1 MPERFLNGCNFRR
14 IIMNKSTRNILVTTI
29 ALSSITAVG
38 ITAFAAATKYT
49 VPTDE
54 KFAAQN
60 VFTIESE
67 TAIENFTA
75 RTNKVSGSVDFDA
88 ATKTGSATLT
98 VDGASIDTGV
108 ALRNE
113 HMRSGDWFNFDKN
126 PEVKFV
132 TTSVKNTSGDK
143 YTIVGNLTLNGI
155 TKRVTSSATV
165 RSTAAND
172 VTKSMGFSGNVVGI
186 TAKFKV
192 KITDFGAKHPAIGA
206 GRVAETLDATLRIVA
221 SEK

>member
-1 MPERFLNGCNFRR
+1 M
-14 IIMNKSTRNILVTTI
+14 KQATRNTLIIAI
-29 ALSSITAVG
+29 ALSSMTAVG
-38 ITAFAAATKYT
+38 ITALAAATKYT
-49 VPTDE
+49 VPTDD

-67 TAIENFTA
+67 TAIENFTG
-75 RTNKVSGSVDFDA
+75 RTNKVSGSVDFDGSA
-88 ATKTGSATLT
+88 KTGSATIT

-132 TTSVKNTSGDK
+132 TISVKNTSGDK
-143 YTIVGNLTLNGI
+143 YSITGNLTLNGI

-165 RSTAAND
+165 RSTASNE

-221 SEK
+221 SDK

>member
-1 MPERFLNGCNFRR
+1 
-14 IIMNKSTRNILVTTI
+14 MNKNTRNSIVTAI
-29 ALSSITAVG
+29 ALSSITVVS

-49 VPTDE
+49 VPADD

-67 TAIENFTA
+67 TAIENFTG
-75 RTNKVSGSVDFDA
+75 RTNKVSGNIDFDSA
-88 ATKTGSATLT
+88 SKTGSATII
-98 VDGASIDTGV
+98 VNGATIDTGV

-143 YTIVGNLTLNGI
+143 YTITGNLTLNGI
-155 TKRVTSSATV
+155 TKRISSSATV
-165 RSTAAND
+165 RSTAANE
-172 VTKSMGFSGNVVGI
+172 VTKSMGFGGDVVGI
-186 TAKFKV
+186 VAKFKV

-221 SEK
+221 SDK

>member
-1 MPERFLNGCNFRR
+1 M
-14 IIMNKSTRNILVTTI
+14 KQVTRNTLITAL

-60 VFTIESE
+60 VFTIENE

-75 RTNKVSGSVDFDA
+75 RTNKVSGSVDFDSEA
-88 ATKTGSATLT
+88 KTGSATII
-98 VDGASIDTGV
+98 VNGASIDTGV

-132 TTSVKNTSGDK
+132 TTKIRNTSGDK
-143 YTIVGNLTLNGI
+143 YRVSGNLTLNGI
-155 TKRVTSSATV
+155 TKAVTADATV
-165 RSTAAND
+165 RLTKANE
-172 VTKSMGFSGNVVGI
+172 VTKGIGYSGDVVGI
-186 TAKFKV
+186 VAKFKIN
-192 KITDFGAKHPAIGA
+192 ITDFGAKHPAIDA
-206 GRVAETLDATLRIVA
+206 GRVNKVLDATLRIAA
-221 SEK
+221 SNN

>member
-1 MPERFLNGCNFRR
+1 
-14 IIMNKSTRNILVTTI
+14 MNKNTRNILVTTI
-29 ALSSITAVG
+29 ALSSISAVG

-49 VPTDE
+49 VPTEE

-60 VFTIESE
+60 VFTIENE

-88 ATKTGSATLT
+88 EAKTGSATII
-98 VDGASIDTGV
+98 VNGATIDTGV

-143 YTIVGNLTLNGI
+143 YTITGNLTLNGI
-155 TKRVTSSATV
+155 TKRISSSATV
-165 RSTAAND
+165 RLTKANE
-172 VTKSMGFSGNVVGI
+172 VTKGIGYSGDVVGI
-186 TAKFKV
+186 VAKFKV
-192 KITDFGAKHPAIGA
+192 KITDFGAKHPAITA

-221 SEK
+221 SNN

>member
-1 MPERFLNGCNFRR
+1 MFGVCLRLQILEDNMKQ
-14 IIMNKSTRNILVTTI
+14 ITRNILVS
-29 ALSSITAVG
+29 ALAISSITAVG

-49 VPTDE
+49 VPTDA

-67 TAIENFTA
+67 TAVENFTG
-75 RTNKVSGSVDFDA
+75 RTNKVSGSVEFDGSA
-88 ATKTGSATLT
+88 KTGSATII

-143 YTIVGNLTLNGI
+143 YTITGNLTLNGI
-155 TKRVTSSATV
+155 TKRITSSATV
-165 RSTAAND
+165 RSTASNE
-172 VTKSMGFSGNVVGI
+172 VTKSMGFGGDVVGI
-186 TAKFKV
+186 SAKFKV

-221 SEK
+221 SDK